1 MGLRDAGV
9 VENRDVVL
17 DVVWTS
23 NELELSQ
30 AVVKLVQRGAQLLIP
45 VGTTASMAVKRKA
58 PTTPILFI
66 SVGNPLGIGLVE
78 SLSRPGG
85 HVTGFGDFLAELSGK
100 YVQFAMEVGKP
111 QGGLHYLWHAEWVD
125 GHHRFQKTELG
136 AMKKAGA
143 TVIIVQPS
151 PFTFLERDRL
161 IESAMHHGLATIFAF
176 RAAAPAG
183 ALIAYGP
190 DYVDLNRRAAG
201 YLQRILKGTKPGD
214 LPVEQPTK
222 FELLINLK
230 TAKALGITIPPS
242 LVLRADQ
249 VIE

>member
-125 GHHRFQKTELG
+125 GHHRFQKTEQAARSLGVKLRSRAITNIAEADDALG

-143 TVIIVQPS
+143 TVVIVQPS

-214 LPVEQPTK
+214 LPVEHRR
-222 FELLINLK
+222 
-230 TAKALGITIPPS
+230 S
-242 LVLRADQ
+242 SSC
-249 VIE
+249 